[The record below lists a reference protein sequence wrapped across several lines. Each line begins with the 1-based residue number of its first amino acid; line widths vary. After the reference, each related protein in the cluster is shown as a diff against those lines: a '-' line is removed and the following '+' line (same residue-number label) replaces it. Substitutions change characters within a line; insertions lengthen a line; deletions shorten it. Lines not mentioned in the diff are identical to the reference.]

1 MMKKGL
7 DYYSVIYLLISWVA
21 IRFLLFGMHGMKGRP
36 DLLAFRGAV
45 VIAAGFAMKMRLTT
59 RFASLGYFVSFL
71 AGYLLRKD
79 DRSVSGI
86 WLIWAIIYVL
96 IVLMGVY
103 LDLKMRKSTK

>member
-1 MMKKGL
+1 MKKGL

-36 DLLAFRGAV
+36 DMLAFRGAV
-45 VIAAGFAMKMRLTT
+45 VIAGAFAMKLRLTT
-59 RFASLGYFVSFL
+59 RFASMGYFVSFL

-86 WLIWAIIYVL
+86 RIVWAVIYAL

-103 LDLKMRKSTK
+103 LDMKMKKSTK